1 MYIPKSFKSNAPA
14 PLQWMKEQYP
24 FGLLQSQQEGQLWA
38 TPLPFVWSSPL
49 LLKSHLALANPQ
61 AESFLKQD
69 KQEVLIHFQGPYA
82 YISPKH
88 YQHSQNVPTWNY
100 LALQVRGQLSIL
112 DQLGQKQLLEESIL
126 AFEPYYWAQW
136 KKLPNQYLEALA
148 SELLAFQIEVT
159 EINLCLKIS
168 QNKSQAEQLA
178 ILKAL
183 QNSSHLMDQ
192 QLAQA
197 ILQLQ
202 TLKD

>member
-1 MYIPKSFKSNAPA
+1 MYIPKSFKSNSPA
-14 PLQWMKEQYP
+14 QLQWMKEQYP

-38 TPLPFVWSSPL
+38 TALPFVWSSPL

-61 AESFLKQD
+61 AQSFLKQD

-88 YQHSQNVPTWNY
+88 YLHARNVPTWNY
-100 LALQVRGQLSIL
+100 LALQVRGQLSVL
-112 DQLGQKQLLEESIL
+112 DQLAQKQLLEESIL
-126 AFEPYYWAQW
+126 AFEPSYWTQW
-136 KKLPNQYLEALA
+136 EKLPNQYLEALA
-148 SELLAFQIEVT
+148 GELLAFQIEVT
-159 EINLCLKIS
+159 DIDLCLKIS
-168 QNKSQAEQLA
+168 QNKSQAEQLT

-183 QNSSHLMDQ
+183 QSSAHLMDQ

-202 TLKD
+202 PLQD